1 MPIAARFEDASKA
14 GRPRAARR
22 VLHLEAEGTL
32 PTGEAACVTIHNVSA
47 SGLLLETGTAL
58 EQGETITIELP
69 LAGATPA
76 EVIWTSGTFYGCRFP
91 AGVPLAVLSAIQLRA
106 MASPQPATPP
116 APVDRLREES
126 FAARLERL
134 RKMRGLSLAQI
145 GRELGVSKPTVW
157 AWEQGKAHPT
167 EARIAPLAALLGVDP
182 AELLTGRDSD
192 GLRNVLAQARDQVA
206 AAFGTRPENVR
217 IMIEL

>member
-1 MPIAARFEDASKA
+1 MPIAARFEEVSS
-14 GRPRAARR
+14 GRLRAARR
-22 VLHLEAEGTL
+22 VLRLDTEGAL
-32 PTGEAACVTIHNVSA
+32 PTGEAASVTIHNVSA
-47 SGLLLETGTAL
+47 SGLLLETGTVL
-58 EQGETITIELP
+58 IQGETISIDLP
-69 LAGATPA
+69 LAGATHA

-91 AGVPLAVLSAIQLRA
+91 GGLPLAVLSAMELRA
-106 MASPQPATPP
+106 MAAPRRAAPDPAGS
-116 APVDRLREES
+116 LREES
-126 FAARLERL
+126 FAGRLERL

-167 EARIAPLAALLGVDP
+167 EARIAPLAELLGVDP

-192 GLRNVLAQARDQVA
+192 GLRNVLAQAREQVA